1 MFISFKQ
8 EIEALAAR
16 VVADPALHGRWLNTL
31 SYLEHCGACKIAASA
46 HPSAVKEERLKHAAE
61 EFRHAHYLKTQLRRI
76 GQCCVDYRRS
86 SLLGGWATYHYLHR
100 LDLFASRQ
108 NQSHAYL
115 LTTYAIELRAAELY
129 PLYQEALRKSG
140 SKVRVQSIL
149 LEEEEH
155 LAEMERE
162 LGLAPG
168 SATFIRA
175 VCEEEGRLCE
185 LWLRA
190 CFRTTEI
197 VYPNNLKNRL

>member
-8 EIEALAAR
+8 EIEALIAR
-16 VVADPALHGRWLNTL
+16 VLADPALHGRWLNTL
-31 SYLEHCGACKIAASA
+31 SYLEHSGACKIAASA
-46 HPSAVKEERLKHAAE
+46 APSTVQEERLKHAAE
-61 EFRHAHYLKTQLRRI
+61 EFRHAYTLKNQLQRI
-76 GQCCVDYRRS
+76 GQVCIDYRRS
-86 SLLGGWATYHYLHR
+86 SLLGGWATYHYLQR

-108 NQSHAYL
+108 NRPLAYF

-129 PLYQEALRKSG
+129 PLYQAALQKTG

-162 LGLAPG
+162 LGRAAD
-168 SATFIRA
+168 ATPSIRA

-185 LWLRA
+185 RWLSA
-190 CFRTTEI
+190 C
-197 VYPNNLKNRL
+197 LKD